1 MTMSKILME
10 FRNAKPAIKDG
21 DNGRITQHIK
31 IHDSNAKIKV
41 TTVKPKKYTSEL
53 LDRYSLAKYDLCP
66 NFTFPDELSGLVP
79 KNTPVFVDGGDHY
92 LQRLMRS
99 LLIFK
104 QCALIGASGTG
115 KTHSAYL
122 VAEMAGLPLWEINCR
137 VQTSVYDLFGRYIG
151 LGKENW
157 VDGQIV
163 SWAKHGGLLCLDE
176 ANMMKP
182 DIATRLNSLLDPR
195 GHLVLTE
202 KDNEVIQRHQHAYV
216 IMSMNPF
223 SSEFVGVKQLN
234 ISLRRRMNVW
244 INFDYLSVG
253 ETINSEEVLLVQES
267 TGVNEDTAKRIVK
280 VGAEL
285 RNRYK
290 AGDLSYAPSVGDLIN
305 WGKIICYGDSPQS
318 AAEDTIIAVTS
329 DRSEVQDIV
338 RQVVGMFFDNELL
351 RP

>member
-1 MTMSKILME
+1 MSKILME
-10 FRNAKPAIKDG
+10 FRNTNSTKPDHH
-21 DNGRITQHIK
+21 NGTITQHVK
-31 IHDSNAKIKV
+31 IQDSNAKIKV
-41 TTVKPKKYTSEL
+41 TTVKPKKYASEL
-53 LDRYSLAKYDLCP
+53 LDRYSLVKYDLCH
-66 NFTFPDELSGLVP
+66 NFTFPEELSGLIP
-79 KNTPVFVDGGDHY
+79 TNTPVFVDGGEHY

-122 VAEMAGLPLWEINCR
+122 VAEMAGLPLWEINCS

-163 SWAKHGGLLCLDE
+163 SWARHGGLLCLDE

-223 SSEFVGVKQLN
+223 SSEFIGSKQLN

-253 ETINSEEVLLVQES
+253 ETVNEEEVLLVQES
-267 TGVNEDTAKRIVK
+267 TNVNEDVAKRIVQ

-285 RNRYK
+285 RKQYK
-290 AGDLSYAPSVGDLIN
+290 AGDLPYAPSVGDLIN
-305 WGKIICYGDSPQS
+305 WGKIICYGESPQS
-318 AAEDTIIAVTS
+318 AAEDTLVAITS
-329 DRSEVQDIV
+329 DRDEVQGIV
-338 RQVVGMFFDNELL
+338 RGVVSKLFDDQLL
-351 RP
+351 RR